1 MQMKMFGT
9 RRGAL
14 RLIDL
19 IIHITSDHPETLR
32 DILNEHRLFKKHYD
46 GWEMNI
52 GGRSTTCT
60 SYYYY
65 SINRTNLDTMLEF
78 LHVDHQQK
86 NIPTQ
91 SHCYLFPPEIH
102 APHNIPIPGDER
114 QSDRCTPHE

>member
-1 MQMKMFGT
+1 MMQMKN
-9 RRGAL
+9 
-14 RLIDL
+14 L

-78 LHVDHQQK
+78 LQVKREGHQIEI
-86 NIPTQ
+86 NIRDDR
-91 SHCYLFPPEIH
+91 SEN
-102 APHNIPIPGDER
+102 PHLA
-114 QSDRCTPHE
+114 